1 MASTRRTSKTPYD
14 DGVAAS
20 AEAGEQAARLSQSLT
35 DTAQQIWLAGVGA
48 FARAQAESTKLF
60 EGLVKEGL
68 NLEKSALRFADTQAE
83 VVRDAVETGVD
94 TAAARAAGTWEQ
106 LEAAVEGGVRRA
118 LTRLGVPDRNELDA
132 LSRRV
137 ESLSAEL
144 RKHNGGKPTGAAR
157 ATRQPAPAR
166 KAAKRA
172 SGSAAAAGSATTAK
186 SATKPATK
194 STKKTPRKSATSAR
208 R

>member
-1 MASTRRTSKTPYD
+1 MASTRGTNKTPYD

-60 EGLVKEGL
+60 DGLVKEGL
-68 NLEKSALRFADTQAE
+68 NLEKSALKFADTQAE

-94 TAAARAAGTWEQ
+94 TATARAAGTWEQ

-118 LTRLGVPDRNELDA
+118 LTRLGVPDRKELDA
-132 LSRRV
+132 LNRRV

-144 RKHNGGKPTGAAR
+144 RKHNGGKQTGAAR
-157 ATRQPAPAR
+157 AAGQPAPAR
-166 KAAKRA
+166 KASKRVSSSA
-172 SGSAAAAGSATTAK
+172 SAARSAPTAK
-186 SATKPATK
+186 SATKPATR
-194 STKKTPRKSATSAR
+194 SAKKTTRKSAPSAR
-208 R
+208 K

>member
-1 MASTRRTSKTPYD
+1 MANTRRTTKTPYD
-14 DGVAAS
+14 DGVATS

-68 NLEKSALRFADTQAE
+68 NLEKSALTIADTQAE

-94 TAAARAAGTWEQ
+94 SATARATGTWEQ

-118 LTRLGVPDRNELDA
+118 LTRLGVPDRNEMA
-132 LSRRV
+132 ELSRRV

-144 RKHNGGKPTGAAR
+144 RKQNGGKKTGTAQAAKR
-157 ATRQPAPAR
+157 PAPAKKATR
-166 KAAKRA
+166 RASKPASAARSASAAK
-172 SGSAAAAGSATTAK
+172 STT
-186 SATKPATK
+186 TPATK
-194 STKKTPRKSATSAR
+194 SAKKTTRKSATSAR

>member
-1 MASTRRTSKTPYD
+1 MANTRRTTKTPHD
-14 DGVAAS
+14 DGVGTS

-68 NLEKSALRFADTQAE
+68 NLEKSALKFADTQAG
-83 VVRDAVETGVD
+83 VVRDVVETGVD
-94 TAAARAAGTWEQ
+94 SAAARASGTWEQ

-118 LTRLGVPDRNELDA
+118 LTRLGVPDRDELA
-132 LSRRV
+132 ELSRRV

-144 RKHNGGKPTGAAR
+144 RKQNGGRKTGSAQATRKAAPAKKATKRAAR
-157 ATRQPAPAR
+157 SASSASSASTAKKRASKTAKKTTRKTAAPAR
-166 KAAKRA
+166 K
-172 SGSAAAAGSATTAK
+172 
-186 SATKPATK
+186 
-194 STKKTPRKSATSAR
+194 
-208 R
+208 

>member
-1 MASTRRTSKTPYD
+1 MASTRKTNKTPYD
-14 DGVAAS
+14 NGVAAS

-48 FARAQAESTKLF
+48 FSRAQAESTKLF

-68 NLEKSALRFADTQAE
+68 NLEKSALKFADTQAE

-94 TAAARAAGTWEQ
+94 AATARASGTWEQ

-118 LTRLGVPDRNELDA
+118 LTRLGVPDRNELNE

-144 RKHNGGKPTGAAR
+144 RRHNGGRKSGASQTAG
-157 ATRQPAPAR
+157 QPAPAR
-166 KAAKRA
+166 KASKSA
-172 SGSAAAAGSATTAK
+172 SRSAPAARSAPSAK

-194 STKKTPRKSATSAR
+194 SAKKTARKSATSAR
-208 R
+208 K

>member
-1 MASTRRTSKTPYD
+1 MASTRRTTKTPHD
-14 DGVAAS
+14 DGVATS

-68 NLEKSALRFADTQAE
+68 NLEKSALKFADTQAE
-83 VVRDAVETGVD
+83 VVRDVVETGVD
-94 TAAARAAGTWEQ
+94 SAAARATGTWEQ

-118 LTRLGVPDRNELDA
+118 LTRLGVPDRDELA
-132 LSRRV
+132 ELSRRV

-144 RKHNGGKPTGAAR
+144 RKQNGGRKTGAAQG
-157 ATRQPAPAR
+157 ARQAAPAKKATKR
-166 KAAKRA
+166 AAKSASTARSASTAKPASKAAKK
-172 SGSAAAAGSATTAK
+172 TT
-186 SATKPATK
+186 
-194 STKKTPRKSATSAR
+194 RKSAASAR
-208 R
+208 K

>member
-1 MASTRRTSKTPYD
+1 
-14 DGVAAS
+14 
-20 AEAGEQAARLSQSLT
+20 ARLSQSLT

-83 VVRDAVETGVD
+83 VVRDVVETGVD
-94 TAAARAAGTWEQ
+94 SAAARATGTWEQ

-118 LTRLGVPDRNELDA
+118 LTRLGVPDREELA
-132 LSRRV
+132 ELSRRV

-144 RKHNGGKPTGAAR
+144 RKHNGGRKAGAAG
-157 ATRQPAPAR
+157 ATRAAAPAK
-166 KAAKRA
+166 KATKRA
-172 SGSAAAAGSATTAK
+172 SKAASAARPASPAKTASK
-186 SATKPATK
+186 SANKPA
-194 STKKTPRKSATSAR
+194 RKSATSAR
-208 R
+208 K

>member
-1 MASTRRTSKTPYD
+1 MASTRRTTRTPHD
-14 DGVAAS
+14 DGVATS

-68 NLEKSALRFADTQAE
+68 DLGKSAMRFADTQAE
-83 VVRDAVETGVD
+83 VVRDVVETGVD
-94 TAAARAAGTWEQ
+94 SAAARATGTWEQ

-118 LTRLGVPDRNELDA
+118 LTRLGVPDRGELA
-132 LSRRV
+132 ELSRRV

-144 RKHNGGKPTGAAR
+144 RKQNGGRKTGAAQ
-157 ATRQPAPAR
+157 ATRRAAPAKKATKR
-166 KAAKRA
+166 AAKSASTARSAATAKPASKAAKK
-172 SGSAAAAGSATTAK
+172 TT
-186 SATKPATK
+186 
-194 STKKTPRKSATSAR
+194 RKSAASAR
-208 R
+208 K

>member
-1 MASTRRTSKTPYD
+1 MASTRRTTKTPYD
-14 DGVAAS
+14 DGVATS

-68 NLEKSALRFADTQAE
+68 NLEKSALKFADTQAE

-94 TAAARAAGTWEQ
+94 TATARATGTWEQ

-118 LTRLGVPDRNELDA
+118 LTRLGVPDRNEMA
-132 LSRRV
+132 ELSRRV

-144 RKHNGGKPTGAAR
+144 RKQSGGKNTGAAQ
-157 ATRQPAPAR
+157 AARQPAPAR
-166 KAAKRA
+166 KVSKRGSRSASAARSAPAAKA
-172 SGSAAAAGSATTAK
+172 
-186 SATKPATK
+186 ATKPA
-194 STKKTPRKSATSAR
+194 KKTTRKSATSAR
-208 R
+208 K